1 MFEKVSL
8 GPSFIGDGPLFAN
21 IIIGGSEATP
31 LKKLYGAQLSI
42 PSLLI
47 VVIQAIGLGI
57 IQDLKGLYLKP

>member
-1 MFEKVSL
+1 
-8 GPSFIGDGPLFAN
+8 LFAN